1 LSNLP
6 KISLFLFAFFIWLN
20 SQAQIEFV
28 ENKGQWNEAVKY
40 KGDFQN
46 GAFFLE
52 KNGFSVLLHNQDDW
66 QKLSYY
72 VHGHKDSVV
81 DLNDKIILHSAVYR
95 VSLLGAS
102 DNSKIQ
108 PEKITNSYNNYFLG
122 KDPSKWASGCKIY
135 QSVTYKNIY
144 PNIDVR
150 YYNEGENLKYDFIVY
165 PGGNP
170 SKILMQYDG
179 AEKLYLQQKSLMIK
193 TAVGAVKELYPYSY
207 QTNPSGIRDAVTCN
221 FSVHN
226 NVVGFKLKDYDP
238 SKILIIDPAIIFS
251 SFTGSAVDNWGYT
264 ATPGPDGSFYAGG
277 IAFGNGYLTSTG
289 AFQTTYGGG
298 VM

>member
-1 LSNLP
+1 MSNLP
-6 KISLFLFAFFIWLN
+6 KISVFLFAFFIWLN

-66 QKLSYY
+66 QKLSNY

-95 VSLLGAS
+95 VSLLGATE
-102 DNSKIQ
+102 NSFIQ

-122 KDPSKWASGCKIY
+122 NDRSKWASGCKIY
-135 QSVTYKNIY
+135 QSITYKNIY

-165 PGGNP
+165 PGGDP

-179 AEKLYLQQKSLMIK
+179 AEKVYVQQKSLMIK
-193 TAVGAVKELYPYSY
+193 TAV
-207 QTNPSGIRDAVTCN
+207 
-221 FSVHN
+221 
-226 NVVGFKLKDYDP
+226 
-238 SKILIIDPAIIFS
+238 
-251 SFTGSAVDNWGYT
+251 
-264 ATPGPDGSFYAGG
+264 
-277 IAFGNGYLTSTG
+277 
-289 AFQTTYGGG
+289 
-298 VM
+298 